1 MKIKLYEN
9 YHPPRRLSP
18 IEPTRAERFTM
29 RGVTRSEEPP
39 CCMRPPMCFAISSG
53 PNALVAI
60 VVWSRSRPTPRSD
73 VSPLPSGLRM
83 PAQFTRRRS
92 SEDDAVLG
100 AASFNSAPSA
110 SIDASDATSS
120 ARTSRR
126 PALMDC
132 SDRRPSA
139 EAPSGSRHVARTVA
153 LGRAWRSWRQNS
165 SPSPRLAPV
174 TNAAGRL
181 RIPQQLHR
189 RFTIVIQFRF
199 FPF

>member
-1 MKIKLYEN
+1 MIITCAAIRPR
-9 YHPPRRLSP
+9 PPICRVCTAETAEARLGTTVHSGVVV
-18 IEPTRAERFTM
+18 RVCKQRSASAERGIVSTAR
-29 RGVTRSEEPP
+29 RGAKPRAADTR
-39 CCMRPPMCFAISSG
+39 
-53 PNALVAI
+53 
-60 VVWSRSRPTPRSD
+60 D
-73 VSPLPSGLRM
+73 VR
-83 PAQFTRRRS
+83 ATVRRR
-92 SEDDAVLG
+92 ARRIRRGTRTLQLGVLQNLG
-100 AASFNSAPSA
+100 MPDGVEWEWFFFCVLPFNSAPSA

-174 TNAAGRL
+174 TNAAL
-181 RIPQQLHR
+181 IS
-189 RFTIVIQFRF
+189 F
-199 FPF
+199 FFFNFEFL